1 MRRISILAGRKSRLE
16 DAPDLGNDDFFKMQS
31 KSKSQLPRVGKRLN
45 SLGFD
50 IEQINFED
58 PDHGVRIKDNEF
70 VKKASLKQAIKDG

>member
-16 DAPDLGNDDFFKMQS
+16 DAPVLDNDDFFKMQS

-50 IEQINFED
+50 IE
-58 PDHGVRIKDNEF
+58 
-70 VKKASLKQAIKDG
+70 